1 MSWLWNVLVRS
12 PWRRKLLV
20 VGPAI
25 VGFTVLGP
33 FATYLEIAPL
43 PRLLYWTLELLGI
56 GFFLHLVIWPL
67 LHVQALVTWPRPLL
81 VLIGSAIAALPGSAI
96 IYMLEAVFR
105 GMNLQS
111 VGTISLWA
119 MVTLVGWMIASVEFA
134 PEIFGSNRLLPN
146 KSPAP
151 LPPPL
156 QGNLIS
162 LSHQDHYVEITSKKG
177 SELVRMR
184 FLDALGALA
193 AVEAMGADRDQA
205 IAALAQWTAV
215 TGRGAREDVAL
226 PGGVLHLI
234 DDSYNAN
241 PASLAASLDVLAST
255 GDAGGRKIVILGD
268 MLELGS
274 ESDAI
279 HAALAKDVSSA
290 GIDIAI
296 IAGKHMAALYTA
308 LPKSV
313 AAEHGATSDTILPVV
328 INTVRP
334 GDVVT
339 VKGSLGSRMAPITA
353 ALAALDETKGTADA
367 V

>member
-56 GFFLHLVIWPL
+56 GFFMHLVIWPL

-156 QGNLIS
+156 QGHLIS

-193 AVEAMGADRDQA
+193 GHP
-205 IAALAQWTAV
+205 
-215 TGRGAREDVAL
+215 GAR
-226 PGGVLHLI
+226 
-234 DDSYNAN
+234 
-241 PASLAASLDVLAST
+241 
-255 GDAGGRKIVILGD
+255 
-268 MLELGS
+268 
-274 ESDAI
+274 I
-279 HAALAKDVSSA
+279 HRSHW
-290 GIDIAI
+290 
-296 IAGKHMAALYTA
+296 IAGPALVSVDRSGHRYVANLVDGRTLPISRPYLRAARNL
-308 LPKSV
+308 LQ
-313 AAEHGATSDTILPVV
+313 G
-328 INTVRP
+328 
-334 GDVVT
+334 
-339 VKGSLGSRMAPITA
+339 
-353 ALAALDETKGTADA
+353 
-367 V
+367 